1 MLVVVGQICLWERG
15 VHVSHSGHLFSQ
27 SELSGPEKPRLFF
40 PVRWGFS
47 NLFVCHVYIDGM
59 DFFPPSSPSLS
70 LSLSPPALTHRNCNF
85 KTVCRKYRYCG
96 RHNQTFMRERD
107 LGRGRESR
115 SWMCSLRLTAAVLS
129 TPFSPSKPSLC
140 PLLLSPSSRL
150 SPLSFVFLFLLSHLS
165 SLRSSS
171 IPYGWTRT
179 CTFLT
184 VKPE

>member
-1 MLVVVGQICLWERG
+1 MFTLMGWIFSLP
-15 VHVSHSGHLFSQ
+15 HL
-27 SELSGPEKPRLFF
+27 R
-40 PVRWGFS
+40 
-47 NLFVCHVYIDGM
+47 
-59 DFFPPSSPSLS
+59 LS

-85 KTVCRKYRYCG
+85 KTVWRKYRYCG